1 MDGNIK
7 CGSAKCGSIECGR
20 IKCGSIKCGS
30 AKCGC
35 IKCVQHMDGAQ
46 AGKQQTDCHP
56 QYTARQLPPT
66 HNTLPAARQ
75 LCRIMFTKDNCALC
89 SQDNV
94 RHCGH
99 CHPPKIQWTARQL
112 RTTMFTRQPKKL
124 WTYCYPL
131 TIDTLQQDKCTIG
144 GSQDNTREST
154 TALKEEMEKRVLAG
168 WLVWLLI
175 NWGHVCVPDTHC
187 GHKPEPFDK
196 FWLRRW
202 KQEIKIRC
210 WQ

>member
-144 GSQDNTREST
+144 AYKTTEEST

-175 NWGHVCVPDTHC
+175 NWGHVCARYTLWPQT
-187 GHKPEPFDK
+187 
-196 FWLRRW
+196 WTLR
-202 KQEIKIRC
+202 
-210 WQ
+210 